1 MRAPNGFAAFAI
13 VATAAACSAD
23 RAPDA
28 LSAPASGAAYTV
40 ASGGPE
46 SGRYGLGAAP
56 AAERLAAWDSD
67 ILADGSN
74 LPTGRGSVAEGR
86 ALFAQQCASCHGAR
100 GEGMEPAFPRLVGR
114 PVAGESFAFAD
125 DPSTPRTI
133 GNYWS
138 HATTLYDYVRRAMP
152 LLTPGSLT
160 DDQTYALTAYL
171 LAENAVIPQD
181 AVLDAAA
188 LRAVEMPA
196 RNRFVPD
203 DRRGGSGVR

>member
-1 MRAPNGFAAFAI
+1 MRALTRFAA
-13 VATAAACSAD
+13 VTLVVTLAACTSDA
-23 RAPDA
+23 APDA
-28 LSAPASGAAYTV
+28 SGATASGAAYIV

-46 SGRYGLGAAP
+46 NGRYGLGAAP
-56 AAERLAAWDSD
+56 AAERLASWDSD

-74 LPTGRGSVAEGR
+74 LPAGRGSVAEGR

-114 PVAGESFAFAD
+114 PAAGESFAFAD
-125 DPSTPRTI
+125 DPATPRTI

-152 LLTPGSLT
+152 LLTPGTLS

-203 DRRGGSGVR
+203 DRRGGPGVR